1 MKFIIPQNY
10 KFKNKILGI
19 IDYPTAIFNIIW
31 NIIIYF
37 ILKNISINISMRICI
52 FSTLSFPILLLTVI
66 GFNNES
72 PIYTIQYIFSYLIKP
87 KIYLFKKSINFL
99 LY

>member
-1 MKFIIPQNY
+1 MNFIIPKNY

-31 NIIIYF
+31 NVILYF
-37 ILKNISINISMRICI
+37 ILKNIAVRFSIKIFI
-52 FSTLSFPILLLTVI
+52 FSALSFPILLITII

-72 PIYTIQYIFSYLIKP
+72 PISALKYIFNFMFKQ
-87 KIYLFKKSINFL
+87 KVYLFKKK
-99 LY
+99 Y

>member
-10 KFKNKILGI
+10 KFKNKIFGI

-31 NIIIYF
+31 NFIIYI
-37 ILKNISINISMRICI
+37 ILKNIHMSISIRICI
-52 FSTLSFPILLLTVI
+52 FSSLSFPVFLITMI

-72 PIYTIQYIFSYLIKP
+72 PVYAVRYIFN
-87 KIYLFKKSINFL
+87 YLFRPKVYLFEKDLVIKS
-99 LY
+99 

>member
-19 IDYPTAIFNIIW
+19 IDYPTAIINVVWNLILYFLLRLFPFNITAKI
-31 NIIIYF
+31 F
-37 ILKNISINISMRICI
+37 IFTL
-52 FSTLSFPILLLTVI
+52 LSFPILLLTIV

-72 PIYTIQYIFSYLIKP
+72 PIFTLKYIIQFMRKE
-87 KIYLFKKSINFL
+87 KIYIYIKENSS
-99 LY
+99 

>member
-10 KFKNKILGI
+10 KFKNKILEI

-31 NIIIYF
+31 NVIVYF
-37 ILKNISINISMRICI
+37 LLKNFQINITIKFFI
-52 FSTLSFPILLLTVI
+52 YSTLSFPVLLLTVI

-72 PIYTIQYIFSYLIKP
+72 PIYSLKYIFRFLIRQKV
-87 KIYLFKKSINFL
+87 YLFK
-99 LY
+99 

>member
-19 IDYPTAIFNIIW
+19 IDYPTAIFNLLW
-31 NIIIYF
+31 NFIIYI
-37 ILKNISINISMRICI
+37 ILKNIHINISMRICI
-52 FSTLSFPILLLTVI
+52 FSSLSFPILLLTII

-72 PIYTIQYIFSYLIKP
+72 PIYTAKYILNFLVKP
-87 KIYLFKKSINFL
+87 KIYLFKKSVP
-99 LY
+99 Y

>member
-37 ILKNISINISMRICI
+37 ILKNNI
-52 FSTLSFPILLLTVI
+52 F
-66 GFNNES
+66 
-72 PIYTIQYIFSYLIKP
+72 
-87 KIYLFKKSINFL
+87 FKKVNFKI
-99 LY
+99 

>member
-1 MKFIIPQNY
+1 MNFIIPQNY

-37 ILKNISINISMRICI
+37 FLKKIIVTITIKIFI
-52 FSTLSFPILLLTVI
+52 FSSLSFPILLLTII

-72 PIYTIQYIFSYLIKP
+72 PIYTIKYIFKYLYKP
-87 KIYLFKKSINFL
+87 KIYLFKKSFISFN
-99 LY
+99 

>member
-1 MKFIIPQNY
+1 MNFIIPRNY

-31 NIIIYF
+31 NVAIYF
-37 ILKNISINISMRICI
+37 LLKNISASIPFKIFI
-52 FSTLSFPILLLTVI
+52 FSTFSFPILLLTII

-72 PIYTIQYIFSYLIKP
+72 PIYTIKYIIKFLFKQ
-87 KIYLFKKSINFL
+87 KIYLYKKNNNL
-99 LY
+99 L